1 VFLPKPGDLA
11 PVEHA
16 RGAFL
21 HAAFRSWWSAPEL
34 VPDAL
39 LAHLAPLG
47 RQEKRPALHPRQPA
61 VIGHADI
68 AGSLTVL
75 IVACT
80 QKFSETPPTGTDK
93 TTPGEVLSVLSGPFS
108 ARAWQPQPRPRRGI
122 SGS

>member
-47 RQEKRPALHPRQPA
+47 WQHINLTGDYFWGTETNLGLDGFRPLRGGMA
-61 VIGHADI
+61 
-68 AGSLTVL
+68 
-75 IVACT
+75 
-80 QKFSETPPTGTDK
+80 
-93 TTPGEVLSVLSGPFS
+93 
-108 ARAWQPQPRPRRGI
+108 PQVEAA
-122 SGS
+122 